1 MSPERYFA
9 TLTTEKQRAQ
19 SHTLMK
25 ACLLIHGIGGIPDEL
40 FLIKKTLE
48 TMAFYAHTITLPGHD
63 TSVEDFRKTFFKDW
77 YAFAEKEYL
86 KLQRQYQSV
95 AIVGFSLGSAITLK
109 LAENHNP
116 TAICPIAPP
125 IYSLWQRALAQKNP
139 KLLLM
144 PLYQYIRPVIYKPR
158 KQQSRE
164 FVPVKG
170 YEGVTAIPQLL
181 SLFKE
186 LPRIRENLGKITC
199 PALFIND
206 LHDTFTL
213 PYECITVARE
223 ISSEHIEFK
232 ILHIQEKFTSH
243 HMVTI
248 HVETRD
254 TVAATIADFLR
265 RVVEP

>member
-1 MSPERYFA
+1 
-9 TLTTEKQRAQ
+9 
-19 SHTLMK
+19 MK

-40 FLIKKTLE
+40 FLIKKSLE
-48 TMAFYAHTITLPGHD
+48 ARGFYAKTITLPGHD
-63 TSVEDFRKTFFKDW
+63 TSVEDFRKTFFNDW
-77 YAFAEKEYL
+77 YTFAEQEFL
-86 KLQRQYQSV
+86 KLQEQYASV

-109 LAENHNP
+109 LAERHNP
-116 TAICPIAPP
+116 TAICPIAAP

-144 PLYQYIRPVIYKPR
+144 LLYQYIKPVIYKPR
-158 KQQSRE
+158 RQQSRE

-186 LPRIRENLGKITC
+186 LPAIRKDLASITC

-206 LHDTFTL
+206 LHDTFTM
-213 PYECITVARE
+213 PYECVTIARE
-223 ISSEHIEFK
+223 IASEHIEFK
-232 ILHIQEKFTSH
+232 MLHIQEKFTSH

-254 TVAATIADFLR
+254 TVAATIADFLG
-265 RVVEP
+265 RVVS